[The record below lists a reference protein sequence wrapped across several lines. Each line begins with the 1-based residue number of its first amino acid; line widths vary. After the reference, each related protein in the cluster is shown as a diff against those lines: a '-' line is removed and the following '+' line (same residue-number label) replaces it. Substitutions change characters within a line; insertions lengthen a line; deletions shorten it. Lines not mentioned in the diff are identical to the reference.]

1 MISPS
6 DTRIT
11 YFGGSGNPAVT
22 EAIVK
27 LQKAG
32 FDVVAGSWHRIEAG
46 LLREVGIPTVSD
58 RMAALDDSQVVI
70 TSFRTPAEVENLY
83 LGDNGLLELMEPGMY
98 AVDLSFS
105 TPQLCKKIL

>member
-32 FDVVAGSWHRIEAG
+32 FDVVALQDLPQWE
-46 LLREVGIPTVSD
+46 PP
-58 RMAALDDSQVVI
+58 AAAA
-70 TSFRTPAEVENLY
+70 R
-83 LGDNGLLELMEPGMY
+83 
-98 AVDLSFS
+98 
-105 TPQLCKKIL
+105 